1 MAEHIQR
8 LTDHNTANI
17 PLWYGE
23 DAKDTFSLSTFV
35 QKLDTAQHL
44 LQFTD
49 AVTFRYFT
57 QALRGSA
64 AAWLDTWLSEN
75 RDTPR
80 VWSEVKPVF
89 RKAFGDQTSEATF
102 AKSIADAKLEH
113 FDNNYNK
120 FYAHINRLVKL
131 HCEPFLEEEVDL
143 QGDLYGWEEDQIE
156 KIMEIHNLAI
166 TKVHDK
172 LTLEFFLNGLPHH
185 QLQKVASKKLKKP
198 SQIIEFL
205 TAAEIS
211 CEVCQ
216 KRRQVVLIPQIIPQH
231 LPPAAYITPVTPPAP
246 GEDRDTVDS
255 QQDMQDFTQA
265 NTYSQAYA
273 NRDANKG
280 KYNQGPK
287 TKAKLCLYCRKP
299 NHKQEKCRYRI
310 KDNQPCVTPKGE
322 AYWPNPP
329 TKNVAASSRSDVT
342 TETSADVTGS
352 NEQPIFSVFHN
363 EVL

>member
-1 MAEHIQR
+1 MADEHVQR
-8 LTDHNTANI
+8 LTDQNTANI

-23 DAKDTFSLSTFV
+23 DTKDTFSLATFI

-49 AVTFRYFT
+49 AITFRYFT

-64 AAWLDTWLSEN
+64 SAWLDTWLSEN
-75 RDTPR
+75 RETPR

-102 AKSIADAKLEH
+102 AQKIAYAKLEH
-113 FDNNYNK
+113 FDNDYHK

-131 HCEPFLEEEVDL
+131 HCEPFLEEEIEL
-143 QGDLYGWEEDQIE
+143 EGDVYGWEEDQVE
-156 KIMEIHNLAI
+156 KIMEIHNQTV

-185 QLQKVASKKLKKP
+185 QLQKVATKKLKKP

-211 CEVCQ
+211 CQICQ
-216 KRRQVVLIPQIIPQH
+216 KKKEAVLVPQIIPQH
-231 LPPAAYITPVTPPAP
+231 LPPAAYITPVDTHAP
-246 GEDRDTVDS
+246 EEAVDNTDSSHRVIEDNT
-255 QQDMQDFTQA
+255 FTQA

-273 NRDANKG
+273 SKG
-280 KYNQGPK
+280 NYNEGYK
-287 TKAKLCLYCRKP
+287 TRAKLCLYCRKP

-310 KDNQPCVTPKGE
+310 RDNQPCVTPKGE
-322 AYWPNPP
+322 AYWPNLPN
-329 TKNVAASSRSDVT
+329 KNVAASSRSDVT
-342 TETSADVTGS
+342 AEFTADVTGR
-352 NEQPIFSVFHN
+352 NEQPTFSVFHN